1 MKVELLLTGNE
12 IMSGDIVDSNS
23 AMMADLLG
31 QHGWRIAR
39 KVTLGDDLPEL
50 VDEIKAQTRSSQ
62 VLIINGGLGPTVDDL
77 TAKALALAANVP
89 LTEHPDAMAHLEHW
103 CGKRNYAINEA
114 NRKQA
119 ILPKGCEILANE
131 TGSAVGIFLAIN
143 DCLIFATPGV
153 PSELRLMFKHEVLPR
168 LCKRFAPGAVE
179 TRRLLVFGRGES
191 TLQELI
197 SNQYP
202 DWPAEIELGFRA
214 SMPAL
219 EVKLTT
225 RSANQSLLDTWQQR
239 LIDDIFQDTYIANAP
254 SSLAQ
259 AAVDALYREQLHVAT
274 AESCTGGMVASQLTD
289 IAGASQVFEAGWVT
303 YSNAM
308 KQAQLGVP
316 AEALE
321 HYGAVS
327 KPVAEAMANGALR
340 HSGADIAVA
349 VTGIAGPDG
358 GTEQKPV
365 GTVWIALATRDNV
378 YSYPLH
384 IPLGRSLFRAWVS
397 ALCLD
402 LIRRCALGYSLHP
415 GYMERYLVDQAD

>member
-1 MKVELLLTGNE
+1 MKLELLLTGNE

-39 KVTLGDDLPEL
+39 KVTLGDDLQAL
-50 VDEIKAQTRSSQ
+50 VNEIQTQTQQAQ
-62 VLIINGGLGPTVDDL
+62 VLVINGGLGPPVDDL
-77 TAKALALAANVP
+77 TAVAMAKAAGVALA
-89 LTEHPDAMAHLEHW
+89 EHPEAMAHLEQW
-103 CGKRNYAINEA
+103 CGKRNYVINDA

-119 ILPKGCEILANE
+119 LLPAGCDILANE
-131 TGSAVGIFLAIN
+131 TGSAVGIFLTIN
-143 DCLIFATPGV
+143 DCLVFATPGV

-168 LCKRFAPGAVE
+168 LQKHFDAGSTE

-191 TLQELI
+191 TLQQAI
-197 SNQYP
+197 SNRYP
-202 DWPAEIELGFRA
+202 DWPETLELGFRA

-225 RSANQSLLDTWQQR
+225 RNSDSELLDLWQQR
-239 LIDDIFQDTYIANAP
+239 LIDDVFQDTYIANAP

-259 AAVDALYREQLHVAT
+259 ATVDALYREQLHVAT

-316 AEALE
+316 AEELE
-321 HYGAVS
+321 HNGAVS
-327 KPVAEAMANGALR
+327 QPVAEAMALGAL
-340 HSGADIAVA
+340 HNSGADIAVA

-358 GTEQKPV
+358 GTESKPV
-365 GTVWIALATRDNV
+365 GTVWVALATNRDV
-378 YSYPLH
+378 HSYALH
-384 IPLGRSLFRAWVS
+384 VPLGRSLFRRWVS
-397 ALCLD
+397 AFCLD
-402 LIRRCALGYSLHP
+402 LIRRSALGYSLQP
-415 GYMERYLVDQAD
+415 DYLERYRTDQPS